1 MARGEVLVWEI
12 VWSLERRSGETQ
24 WVYGTRCEDVG
35 MLIQGAVNPSVEE
48 MCQYLDVSIR
58 DQERAAHW
66 HPAVWRAAVL
76 TRTPLQS
83 RALQWVMA
91 LQGELPTLIHAQSP
105 SNHLLERNKLLKITP
120 LFENFG
126 AILKLHKVGY
136 GRTLLKLN
144 LLIPIVHQ
152 INPTHSISIKA
163 PQITD

>member
-1 MARGEVLVWEI
+1 MVRGERCWCERLYGVW
-12 VWSLERRSGETQ
+12 RGGQETHR
-24 WVYGTRCEDVG
+24 VYGTRCEDVG
-35 MLIQGAVNPSVEE
+35 MLIRAAVNPSLEE

-66 HPAVWRAAVL
+66 HPAVWGAAVL
-76 TRTPLQS
+76 TRAPLQS

-144 LLIPIVHQ
+144 LLIPS
-152 INPTHSISIKA
+152 PLFIKLT
-163 PQITD
+163 QLVQ